1 MIDVIRAFTFAHYAF
16 LGGARRILLAD
27 SEETAFA
34 LKQRYSGYMLAGER
48 NGLYIPGFDLD
59 NSPHHAR
66 EADLKGRTLVQKTTN
81 GVRSA
86 LHTAGADRLYVT
98 GFANARVTAEH
109 VRAAVQSAGWG
120 GSTTIQLVA
129 SHPAG
134 DDDLAC
140 AEYIRDLLSGGRQ
153 ASDSALTRERIRSCE
168 AARKFYDAAR
178 PEFLEEDMELCLKE
192 RSDGFVMEVKPMLR
206 IPMIVKVETRC
217 TAD

>member
-16 LGGARRILLAD
+16 LGGARRILLAE
-27 SEETAFA
+27 SEEAAFA
-34 LKQRYSGYMLAGER
+34 LKERYSGYMLAGER

-66 EADLKGRTLVQKTTN
+66 QADLKGRTLVQKTTN
-81 GVRSA
+81 GVRAA
-86 LHTAGADRLYVT
+86 LHAAGAERLYVT
-98 GFANARVTAEH
+98 GFVNARVTAEH
-109 VRAAVQSAGWG
+109 VRSEVQFEREG
-120 GSTTIQLVA
+120 GGTIQLVA
-129 SHPAG
+129 SHPTG

-140 AEYIRDLLSGGRQ
+140 AEYIRDLLSGDWKP
-153 ASDSALTRERIRSCE
+153 SDSALTRGRIRSCE

-178 PEFLEEDMELCLKE
+178 PEFLKEDMELCLKE
-192 RSDGFVMEVKPMLR
+192 RSDGFVMEVKPMQR